1 MKKNINH
8 PYKIIYFFKIVYQNN
23 WIGMEK
29 VYKQETYKELKEVH

>member
-8 PYKIIYFFKIVYQNN
+8 QLKITYFLKIAYQNN
-23 WIGMEK
+23 LLDIGK